1 MARWFG
7 NSESGYLD
15 LTQEIRYL
23 ADNTGTQSRRF
34 AVIILELDRLIREG
48 QPCEAE
54 LAVRV
59 RADGRDLSVD
69 GPEPELIDASQPVLS
84 LRDGRT
90 ITGDDDPEEWVR
102 GLAASFR
109 TPYLSARV
117 VEDTNPLPDVEIAPA
132 NVREPVFR

>member
-1 MARWFG
+1 M
-7 NSESGYLD
+7 
-15 LTQEIRYL
+15 
-23 ADNTGTQSRRF
+23 
-34 AVIILELDRLIREG
+34 IILELDRLIREG

-90 ITGDDDPEEWVR
+90 IT
-102 GLAASFR
+102 
-109 TPYLSARV
+109 
-117 VEDTNPLPDVEIAPA
+117 
-132 NVREPVFR
+132 

>member
-1 MARWFG
+1 M
-7 NSESGYLD
+7 
-15 LTQEIRYL
+15 
-23 ADNTGTQSRRF
+23 
-34 AVIILELDRLIREG
+34 VILELDRLIREG

-69 GPEPELIDASQPVLS
+69 GPEPELIDASKSVLS

-90 ITGDDDPEEWVR
+90 ITCDDDSRRWVR

-117 VEDTNPLPDVEIAPA
+117 LEDPNPLPDIEIAPA
-132 NVREPVFR
+132 KVREPVLR